1 MYNIS
6 EGNNMIK
13 EIYDEKLKIES
24 ADYLQEK
31 LSNNLPQGTEIT
43 NNNDKSFLIKTTE
56 NISNGLFSEY
66 TYFNNS
72 IKSFI
77 NTSIPLEYLYNI
89 LSLGNNLY
97 LLKF

>member
-1 MYNIS
+1 
-6 EGNNMIK
+6 MIK

-66 TYFNNS
+66 TYFNNF

>member
-1 MYNIS
+1 
-6 EGNNMIK
+6 MIK
-13 EIYDEKLKIES
+13 EIYDEKLQIES
-24 ADYLQEK
+24 VDYLQEK

>member
-1 MYNIS
+1 MY
-6 EGNNMIK
+6 NMIK

-24 ADYLQEK
+24 TDNLQES

>member
-1 MYNIS
+1 
-6 EGNNMIK
+6 MIK

-24 ADYLQEK
+24 ADYLQES

>member
-1 MYNIS
+1 
-6 EGNNMIK
+6 MIK

-24 ADYLQEK
+24 ADYLQEKK

>member
-1 MYNIS
+1 
-6 EGNNMIK
+6 MIK
-13 EIYDEKLKIES
+13 EIYAEKLKIKNIDSLEDS
-24 ADYLQEK
+24 LNK
-31 LSNNLPQGTEIT
+31 NLPNGTQII
-43 NNNDKSFLIKTTE
+43 NNHDKSFLIKTTE

>member
-1 MYNIS
+1 MDVNDLLGR
-6 EGNNMIK
+6 ETV
-13 EIYDEKLKIES
+13 KLDYSGI